1 MLKDSNGGEKRKE
14 KKQPGKSPTNL
25 PPKPAPF
32 KCFMDFLSFNYLSLS
47 FKMVIR
53 CSQKADTCFIFH
65 QIAGNLAQLYAVL

>member
-47 FKMVIR
+47 LF
-53 CSQKADTCFIFH
+53 
-65 QIAGNLAQLYAVL
+65 